1 MIIVSVYKS
10 SYTGNFLAIV
20 FLSDESING
29 GKCSNC
35 CNSAADDFTC
45 QKPEL
50 DVWIFKVT
58 GQWRLAK
65 SHLKMLP
72 TSRVSSSYS
81 GSKTPL
87 LVVAVVVPI
96 DLKC

>member
-1 MIIVSVYKS
+1 VIIVSVYKS

-45 QKPEL
+45 QKPEF
-50 DVWIFKVT
+50 DV
-58 GQWRLAK
+58 
-65 SHLKMLP
+65 
-72 TSRVSSSYS
+72 
-81 GSKTPL
+81 
-87 LVVAVVVPI
+87 
-96 DLKC
+96 